1 MRRRQFLQG
10 IGAVTA
16 SGLALPAFARHRP
29 PKVGVVGG
37 GIVGASVALHL
48 AEAGAD
54 VVLFEKS
61 APSSGA
67 TRNSFAWLN
76 AFVADRAYQALRLK
90 SIAAYHVLDVPLG
103 LGTTWGGYLNWA
115 SDAAE
120 APAVHGNAAQLEGTP
135 YPARMISAAEF
146 ADLCPAIAPGPIT
159 AALYSSVDG
168 HLDPVWVTKCFLNG
182 ARRHGARVAY
192 PCELQSLDFR
202 HGRLAAAVTSTGR
215 VPLDRLVVA
224 AGVDTPRILAMAGFE
239 LRLRHAPGF
248 LMHSRSQ
255 PALFR
260 SVCDGPGN
268 LEFKQMADGSL
279 VGADAPEPPDLP
291 VHAAIRDHAIDFPDE
306 ALRAWHGT
314 RVLDKVKAFLP
325 GAHDATLDH
334 VTLGFRPM
342 PTDALPVVGA
352 VPDAADVYVV
362 VTHSGVTL
370 APILGEYVRAELLGE
385 RPVDA
390 LAPYRPGR
398 FSGGTT
404 TQVSATSKAKPE

>member
-1 MRRRQFLQG
+1 MHRRHFLQG
-10 IGAVTA
+10 IAGVTA
-16 SGLALPAFARHRP
+16 YALALPAPARRRP
-29 PKVGVVGG
+29 LKVGVVGG
-37 GIVGASVALHL
+37 GIVGASIALHL

-61 APSSGA
+61 APANGA

-76 AFVADRAYQALRLK
+76 AFVADRTYQALRLK
-90 SIAAYHVLDVPLG
+90 SIAAYHALDVPLG
-103 LGTTWGGYLNWA
+103 LGITWGGYLNWA
-115 SDAAE
+115 SVASDAQI
-120 APAVHGNAAQLEGTP
+120 VRSNAAQLEGTP
-135 YPARMISAAEF
+135 YPARMISAAEI
-146 ADLCPAIAPGPIT
+146 ADLCPAIAPGPIA

-168 HLDPVWVTKCFLNG
+168 HLDPVWVTECFLNG

-192 PCELQSLDFR
+192 PCELQSLDFHR
-202 HGRLAAAVTSTGR
+202 GRLAAALTSTGK

-248 LMHSRSQ
+248 LMHSRSL
-255 PALFR
+255 PTLIK

-279 VGADAPEPPDLP
+279 VGADVPEPPDLP

-314 RVLDKVKAFLP
+314 RVLEKVKAFLP
-325 GAHDATLDH
+325 GAQLAALDH

-352 VPDAADVYVV
+352 LPGAADVYVV

-385 RPVDA
+385 RAVDA

-398 FSGGTT
+398 FSRG
-404 TQVSATSKAKPE
+404 